1 MLKSNYVSTHRSS
14 LVEIEGLVEVLDKK
28 IDHCENDRDR
38 KDLSELRLS
47 VKIIQEILKRY
58 RQMGK
63 NLDTDTILIAK
74 TDVLI
79 EEGKY

>member
-47 VKIIQEILKRY
+47 VKIIQEILKNID
-58 RQMGK
+58 K
-63 NLDTDTILIAK
+63 WVKIL
-74 TDVLI
+74 TPTQ
-79 EEGKY
+79 Y